1 MIWRWAGWLR
11 RNATGNAETQW
22 AADLGSLCQ
31 VSLVGFAVGGAF
43 LSLAYFDLPYN
54 LLVLVVVARRCVR
67 VPLAARAAESLEL
80 AERAPQTAR
89 RAYSTMTD
97 HAR

>member
-11 RNATGNAETQW
+11 RNARANPETQW

-67 VPLAARAAESLEL
+67 VPLAARVAENLEPAA
-80 AERAPQTAR
+80 RAPQAAR
-89 RAYSTMTD
+89 RAYPTMTD
-97 HAR
+97 QAR

>member
-11 RNATGNAETQW
+11 RNAAANPETQW

-31 VSLVGFAVGGAF
+31 VSLVGFAAGGAF

-54 LLVLVVVARRCVR
+54 LLVLVVVARRILERQVAASK
-67 VPLAARAAESLEL
+67 VPAKPAARAF
-80 AERAPQTAR
+80 TAQYTPPP
-89 RAYSTMTD
+89 A
-97 HAR
+97 